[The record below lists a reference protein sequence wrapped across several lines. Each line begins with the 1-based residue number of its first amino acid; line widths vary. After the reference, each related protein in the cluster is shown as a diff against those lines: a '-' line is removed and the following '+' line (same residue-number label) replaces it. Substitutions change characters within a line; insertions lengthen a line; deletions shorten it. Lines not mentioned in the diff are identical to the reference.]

1 MKFRSFSRT
10 LALLATL
17 AAVPGCKDFYKV
29 NVDPLAPTRAE
40 LFSLLPVTQVAM
52 TTGLGNSPSG
62 MSQYTMSLMQQLA
75 NTRSIGTFQQG
86 SDPFSNEWSVLY
98 SRMLI
103 NNEQLIIQGTKE
115 QSWTYVGI
123 AQIQKA
129 FVFSQMVDLWGS
141 IPYSQALQGGTIPAP
156 RFDKDEDIYNGAPG
170 IQSLFALLDDGI
182 ANLDKPA
189 PVINPA
195 AADLMYSGNKQKWA
209 RLGRSLKLKLYNQ
222 IRKTR
227 DVTAQV
233 TPLLA
238 AGADLLAEG
247 DDFELRYGASI
258 TPDNRNLGYIADYNN
273 AGRENRI
280 NPNYYLSMYGGR
292 YRRTPTPTPTVP
304 DTITR
309 IFDPRIPYYFYNQV
323 SGFMQENTAG
333 YRGDQPDTNT
343 SPKVPN
349 QDFALGNF
357 ASVRFGSTTSLANA
371 NNANVVTLPGLYPVG
386 GRFDD
391 GRGGIAGPASGR
403 GVVAQRLHTYFSRK
417 YTEAELQLTVLNNNP
432 AATTALRE
440 ALVASF
446 NKVNSIAQANGSPA
460 IPQARIVEYIDAA
473 MAAFNKPGATL
484 DDKLEVLMYE
494 KYVAS
499 FGYGVDMYTDFR
511 RTYHPRI
518 RVPGNANPARG
529 ILDDN
534 DAETQSNGPFPRR
547 LFYSLSDLLVNPNGP
562 KAQAPATDLIF
573 WDK

>member
-1 MKFRSFSRT
+1 MKFRSLPRT

-17 AAVPGCKDFYKV
+17 AAAPGCKDFYKV
-29 NVDPLAPTRAE
+29 NVDPLAPSRAE

-52 TTGLGNSPSG
+52 ATGLGNSPSG
-62 MSQYTMSLMQQLA
+62 MSQYTMALMQQLSNA
-75 NTRSIGTFQQG
+75 RSIGTFQQG
-86 SDPFSNEWSVLY
+86 SDPFGNEWSVLY

-103 NNEQLIIQGTKE
+103 NNEQIISQGTRE

-129 FVFSQMVDLWGS
+129 FVFSQMVDIWGS
-141 IPYSQALQGGTIPAP
+141 IPYSQALQGATIPTP
-156 RFDKDEDIYNGAPG
+156 RFDRDEDIYNGAPG
-170 IQSLFALLDDGI
+170 IQSLFALLDEGI

-189 PVINPA
+189 PVVNPA
-195 AADLMYSGNKQKWA
+195 AADLMYGGNKQKWA

-247 DDFELRYGASI
+247 EDFELKYGTSI
-258 TPDNRNLGYIADYNN
+258 NPDNRNLGYIADYGNS
-273 AGRENRI
+273 GRENRI
-280 NPNYYLSMYGGR
+280 NHNFYLDMRASRGYVNPATNATLG
-292 YRRTPTPTPTVP
+292 P
-304 DTITR
+304 
-309 IFDPRIPYYFYNQV
+309 DPRLPYYFYNQV
-323 SGFMQENTAG
+323 PAG
-333 YRGDQPDTNT
+333 STTTG
-343 SPKVPN
+343 
-349 QDFALGNF
+349 QDFVLDNF
-357 ASVRFGSTTSLANA
+357 VSVRFGSTGPLANTVG
-371 NNANVVTLPGLYPVG
+371 ANVITLPGLYPVG

-391 GRGGIAGPASGR
+391 GLGGLAVPASGK

-417 YTEAELQLTVLNNNP
+417 YTEAELQLTVLNNNT

-440 ALVASF
+440 GLVASF
-446 NKVNSIAQANGSPA
+446 NKVNTIAQVDGSPA
-460 IPQARIVEYIDAA
+460 MSPGRVTEYIDAA
-473 MAAFNKPGATL
+473 TAAFNRPGASL

-518 RVPGNANPARG
+518 KVPGNADPARG

-534 DAETQSNGPFPRR
+534 DPITQSNGPFPRR
-547 LFYSLSDLLVNPNGP
+547 LFYSLTDLLVNPNGP
-562 KAQAPATDLIF
+562 KTQANSVTDRIF